1 MKVIKLSDE
10 DHTLLKAAH
19 DACKDTEQA
28 LAQAHK
34 NNKQAQA
41 TYSKVLNQLRL
52 KYKMQGEPSDDQQ
65 FLVGYPVP
73 EGEPVPQI
81 PEPAEPIA
89 PLPVEPR

>member
-41 TYSKVLNQLRL
+41 TYSKVLNQLKL
-52 KYKMQGEPSDDQQ
+52 KHKLDSSHAASDDQR
-65 FLVGYPVP
+65 FLIGYLR
-73 EGEPVPQI
+73 EDAT
-81 PEPAEPIA
+81 EPAPEEPTTQT
-89 PLPVEPR
+89 PVELL